1 MLANQTIN
9 LSFDELIHAVER
21 DRAEGKKVV
30 LCHGVFDLL
39 HLGHIR
45 HLNKARELGD
55 VLVVTVTPDVY
66 VNKGPG
72 RPAFSEELRAEA
84 IAALESVDYVAVNK
98 WATAVH
104 TIESLKPD
112 IYVKGSDYR
121 EASEDKT
128 EGIIFEKEAIE
139 SVGGELVF
147 TDEITFSSSSLINK
161 HMPLFSQKMNSYL
174 KEFTSSHSYR
184 EIEENI
190 EELKGLKV
198 LVVGESII
206 DDYHYCRTMGKS
218 GKDPILAA
226 CYQKS
231 ETFVGGVLAVANHV
245 ASFCDDVSVLS
256 FLGNKESYEPF
267 IRKQMNE
274 KIDLRFM
281 TMHNRASTIV
291 KRRFLEHYPFQKL
304 FEVYIM
310 DDDEACE
317 EDSSLLEKN
326 LKELLPQYDV
336 VIVTDYGHG
345 MFTPKTINLLCSE
358 AKFLAVNTQVNAG
371 NQGFNTCSK
380 YPRADFICISENE
393 LRIDVRSKQR
403 PLEEIVNQEAV
414 KSGFSKFLITRGNQ
428 GVVCFDKK
436 EGYLEIPAFSGKIID
451 RVGAG
456 DSVLAVSS
464 LCVARDCSMDVVG
477 LLGNAVGFHTV
488 QTMCNRSAIDKLALL
503 RTLEHSLK

>member
-1 MLANQTIN
+1 
-9 LSFDELIHAVER
+9 
-21 DRAEGKKVV
+21 
-30 LCHGVFDLL
+30 
-39 HLGHIR
+39 
-45 HLNKARELGD
+45 
-55 VLVVTVTPDVY
+55 
-66 VNKGPG
+66 
-72 RPAFSEELRAEA
+72 
-84 IAALESVDYVAVNK
+84 
-98 WATAVH
+98 
-104 TIESLKPD
+104 
-112 IYVKGSDYR
+112 
-121 EASEDKT
+121 
-128 EGIIFEKEAIE
+128 
-139 SVGGELVF
+139 
-147 TDEITFSSSSLINK
+147 
-161 HMPLFSQKMNSYL
+161 
-174 KEFTSSHSYR
+174 
-184 EIEENI
+184 
-190 EELKGLKV
+190 
-198 LVVGESII
+198 
-206 DDYHYCRTMGKS
+206 
-218 GKDPILAA
+218 
-226 CYQKS
+226 
-231 ETFVGGVLAVANHV
+231 
-245 ASFCDDVSVLS
+245 
-256 FLGNKESYEPF
+256 
-267 IRKQMNE
+267 
-274 KIDLRFM
+274 
-281 TMHNRASTIV
+281 
-291 KRRFLEHYPFQKL
+291 
-304 FEVYIM
+304 M